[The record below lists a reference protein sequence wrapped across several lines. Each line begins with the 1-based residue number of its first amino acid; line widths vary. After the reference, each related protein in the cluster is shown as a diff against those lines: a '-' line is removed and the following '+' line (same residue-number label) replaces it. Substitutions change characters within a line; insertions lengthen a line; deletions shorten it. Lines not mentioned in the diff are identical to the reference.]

1 MNIRYITDSK
11 GSKTAVVIPIKE
23 WDKYNKNLDSMQQML
38 KMKHSLKAGYTEISQ
53 AKNRKKKLSKFKDLL
68 DEL

>member
-11 GSKTAVVIPIKE
+11 GSKSAVVIPIKDWE
-23 WDKYNKNLDSMQQML
+23 KHNKNLNAMSQKL
-38 KMKHSLKAGYTEISQ
+38 KMKHSLKESFNEVKLGLQ
-53 AKNRKKKLSKFKDLL
+53 NKKKLKKFKDFL